1 MAATTKAPLAAA
13 QNQCP
18 NCEAYH
24 KALHLSRLQNS
35 ALREANSPLADIVP
49 SKISTLE
56 KSFTARLEHMKAT
69 LATSDTELREAL
81 DARTAQLSQSQSS
94 LKKLTLSLKK
104 VRKLLSDT
112 LSVKLRYEEIIKA
125 LIDNEANKGKLTI
138 REVIALKEA
147 PAPES
152 VQIKKIVKRKTVSKS
167 PSN

>member
-1 MAATTKAPLAAA
+1 
-13 QNQCP
+13 
-18 NCEAYH
+18 
-24 KALHLSRLQNS
+24 
-35 ALREANSPLADIVP
+35 
-49 SKISTLE
+49 
-56 KSFTARLEHMKAT
+56 MKAT